1 MLIKILQFLPVIIFF
16 VSYKT
21 TSDLILATS
30 LIIGSVLVCSALEY
44 LVTKTVSRLQIF
56 MIAAILVFGIPTVL
70 LKDPNFIK
78 LKISIVNLLLALA
91 IFVFQVILKKNPFA
105 YLLKKDL
112 PIPDSAYALLSKMW
126 MIFFVFAAGINIII
140 AFYLPELF
148 GVTQQSAENLWV
160 DYKTFGNA
168 ILNVVFTL
176 FCGLIIYKK
185 YPEALNDKLNNKNQ
199 Q

>member
-21 TSDLILATS
+21 TADLILATS

-56 MIAAILVFGIPTVL
+56 LIAAVLIFGIPTVL

-78 LKISIVNLLLALA
+78 MKITIVNLILALA
-91 IFVFQVILKKNPFA
+91 IFIFQVILKKNPFA

-126 MIFFVFAAGINIII
+126 MIFFVFAAGLNIII

-148 GVTQQSAENLWV
+148 GVSQLSAENLWV

>member
-56 MIAAILVFGIPTVL
+56 LIAAVLIFGIPTVL

-78 LKISIVNLLLALA
+78 MKITIVNLILALA

-126 MIFFVFAAGINIII
+126 MIFFVFAAGLNIII
-140 AFYLPELF
+140 AFYLPEFF
-148 GVTQQSAENLWV
+148 GVSQLSAENLWV

>member
-56 MIAAILVFGIPTVL
+56 LIAAVLIFGIPTVL

-78 LKISIVNLLLALA
+78 MKITKVNLILALA
-91 IFVFQVILKKNPFA
+91 IFIFQVILKKNPFA

-126 MIFFVFAAGINIII
+126 MIFFVFAAGLNIII

-148 GVTQQSAENLWV
+148 GVSQLSAENLWV

>member
-21 TSDLILATS
+21 TADLILATS

-44 LVTKTVSRLQIF
+44 LVTKTISRMQIF
-56 MIAAILVFGIPTVL
+56 MIAAVLIFGITTVL

-78 LKISIVNLLLALA
+78 MKITIVNLILALA
-91 IFVFQVILKKNPFA
+91 IFIFQVILKKNPFA

-126 MIFFVFAAGINIII
+126 MIFFVFAAGLNIII

-148 GVTQQSAENLWV
+148 GVSQLSAENLWV

>member
-21 TSDLILATS
+21 TADLILATS

-44 LVTKTVSRLQIF
+44 LVTKTISRMQIF
-56 MIAAILVFGIPTVL
+56 LIAAVLIFGIPTVL

-78 LKISIVNLLLALA
+78 MKITIVNLILALA
-91 IFVFQVILKKNPFA
+91 IFIFQVILKKNPFA

-126 MIFFVFAAGINIII
+126 MIFFVFAAGLNIII

-148 GVTQQSAENLWV
+148 GVSQLSAENLWV

>member
-56 MIAAILVFGIPTVL
+56 LIAAVLIFGIPTVL

-78 LKISIVNLLLALA
+78 MKITIVNLILALA
-91 IFVFQVILKKNPFA
+91 IFIFQVILKKNPFA

-126 MIFFVFAAGINIII
+126 MIFFVFAAGLNIII

-148 GVTQQSAENLWV
+148 GVSQLSAENLWV

-185 YPEALNDKLNNKNQ
+185 YPDALNDKLNNKNQ

>member
-21 TSDLILATS
+21 TADLILATS

-56 MIAAILVFGIPTVL
+56 LIAAVLIFGIPTVL

-78 LKISIVNLLLALA
+78 MKITIVNLILALA
-91 IFVFQVILKKNPFA
+91 IFIFQVILKKNPFA

-148 GVTQQSAENLWV
+148 GVSQLSAENLWV

>member
-21 TSDLILATS
+21 TADLILATS

-56 MIAAILVFGIPTVL
+56 LIAAVLIFGIPTVL

-78 LKISIVNLLLALA
+78 MKITIVNLIHAHA
-91 IFVFQVILKKNPFA
+91 IFIFQVILKKNPFA

>member
-21 TSDLILATS
+21 TADLILATS

-44 LVTKTVSRLQIF
+44 LVTKTISRMQIF
-56 MIAAILVFGIPTVL
+56 MIAAVLVFGIPTVL
-70 LKDPNFIK
+70 LKEPNFIK

-126 MIFFVFAAGINIII
+126 MIFFVFAAGLNIII

-148 GVTQQSAENLWV
+148 GVSQLSAENLWV

>member
-56 MIAAILVFGIPTVL
+56 LIVAVLIFGIPTVL

-78 LKISIVNLLLALA
+78 MKITIVNLILALA
-91 IFVFQVILKKNPFA
+91 IFIFQVILKKNPFA

-126 MIFFVFAAGINIII
+126 MIFFVFAAGLNIII

-148 GVTQQSAENLWV
+148 GVSQLSAENLWV

-176 FCGLIIYKK
+176 FCGLIIYRK

>member
-56 MIAAILVFGIPTVL
+56 LIAAVLIFGIPTVL

-78 LKISIVNLLLALA
+78 MKITIVNLILALA
-91 IFVFQVILKKNPFA
+91 IFIFQVILKKNPFA

>member
-56 MIAAILVFGIPTVL
+56 LIAAVLIFGIPTVL

-78 LKISIVNLLLALA
+78 MKITIVNLILALA
-91 IFVFQVILKKNPFA
+91 IFIFQVILKKNPFA

-148 GVTQQSAENLWV
+148 GVSQLSAENLWV

>member
-30 LIIGSVLVCSALEY
+30 LIIGSVLVCSAIEY
-44 LVTKTVSRLQIF
+44 LLTKAISRMQIF
-56 MIAAILVFGIPTVL
+56 MVAAVLVFGIPTVL

-91 IFVFQVILKKNPFA
+91 IFVFQVILKKNPFS

-112 PIPDSAYALLSKMW
+112 PIPDSAFALLSKMW
-126 MIFFVFAAGINIII
+126 MIFFVFAAGLNIII

-148 GVTQQSAENLWV
+148 GVSQLSAENLWV

>member
-44 LVTKTVSRLQIF
+44 LVTKTISRMQIF
-56 MIAAILVFGIPTVL
+56 MIAAVLVFGIPTVL
-70 LKDPNFIK
+70 LKDTNFIK

-126 MIFFVFAAGINIII
+126 MIFFVFAAGLNIII

-148 GVTQQSAENLWV
+148 GVSQLSAENLWV
-160 DYKTFGNA
+160 DYKTYGNA

>member
-56 MIAAILVFGIPTVL
+56 LIAAVLIFGIPTVL

-78 LKISIVNLLLALA
+78 MKITIVNLILALA
-91 IFVFQVILKKNPFA
+91 IFIFQVILKKNPFA

-126 MIFFVFAAGINIII
+126 MIFFVFTAGLNIII

-148 GVTQQSAENLWV
+148 GVSQLSAENLWV

>member
-56 MIAAILVFGIPTVL
+56 LIAAVLIFGIPTVL

-78 LKISIVNLLLALA
+78 MKITIVNLILALA
-91 IFVFQVILKKNPFA
+91 IFIFQVILKKNPFA

-126 MIFFVFAAGINIII
+126 MIFFVFAAGLNIII

-148 GVTQQSAENLWV
+148 GVSQLSAENLWV

-168 ILNVVFTL
+168 ILNVVFTV

>member
-21 TSDLILATS
+21 TADLILATS

-44 LVTKTVSRLQIF
+44 LVTKTISRMQIF
-56 MIAAILVFGIPTVL
+56 MIAAVLVFGIPTVL

-148 GVTQQSAENLWV
+148 GVSQLSAENLWV

>member
-44 LVTKTVSRLQIF
+44 LVTKTVSRMQIF
-56 MIAAILVFGIPTVL
+56 LIAAVLIFGIPTVL

-78 LKISIVNLLLALA
+78 MKITIVNLILALA
-91 IFVFQVILKKNPFA
+91 IFIFQVILKKNPFA

-126 MIFFVFAAGINIII
+126 MIFFVFAAGLNIII

-148 GVTQQSAENLWV
+148 GVSQLSAENLWV

>member
-44 LVTKTVSRLQIF
+44 LVTKTISRMQIF
-56 MIAAILVFGIPTVL
+56 MIAAVLVFGIPTVL

-78 LKISIVNLLLALA
+78 LKITIVNLILALA
-91 IFVFQVILKKNPFA
+91 IFIFQVILKKNPFA

-126 MIFFVFAAGINIII
+126 MIFFVFAAGLNIII

-148 GVTQQSAENLWV
+148 GVSQLSAENLWV

>member
-30 LIIGSVLVCSALEY
+30 LIIGSVLVCSAIEY
-44 LVTKTVSRLQIF
+44 LLTKTISRMQIF
-56 MIAAILVFGIPTVL
+56 MIAAVLVFGIPTVL

-176 FCGLIIYKK
+176 FCVLIIYKK
-185 YPEALNDKLNNKNQ
+185 YPDALNDKLKQ
-199 Q
+199 

>member
-44 LVTKTVSRLQIF
+44 LVTKTISRLQIF
-56 MIAAILVFGIPTVL
+56 LIAAVLIFGIPTVL

-78 LKISIVNLLLALA
+78 MKITIVNLILALA
-91 IFVFQVILKKNPFA
+91 IFIFQVILKKNPFA

-126 MIFFVFAAGINIII
+126 MIFFVFAAGLNIII

-148 GVTQQSAENLWV
+148 GVSQLSAENLWV

>member
-56 MIAAILVFGIPTVL
+56 LIAAVLIFGIPTVL

-78 LKISIVNLLLALA
+78 MKITIVNLILALA
-91 IFVFQVILKKNPFA
+91 IFIFQVILKKNPFA

-126 MIFFVFAAGINIII
+126 MIFFVFAAGLNIII

>member
-56 MIAAILVFGIPTVL
+56 LIAAVLIFGIPTVL

-78 LKISIVNLLLALA
+78 MKITIVNLILALA

-126 MIFFVFAAGINIII
+126 MIFFVFAAGLNIII

-148 GVTQQSAENLWV
+148 GVSQLSAENLWV

>member
-21 TSDLILATS
+21 TADLILATS
-30 LIIGSVLVCSALEY
+30 LIIGSVLVCSAIEY

-56 MIAAILVFGIPTVL
+56 LIAAVLIFGIPTVL

-78 LKISIVNLLLALA
+78 MKITIVNLILALA
-91 IFVFQVILKKNPFA
+91 IFIFQVILKKNPFA

-126 MIFFVFAAGINIII
+126 MIFFVFAAGLNIII

-148 GVTQQSAENLWV
+148 GVSQLSAENLWV

>member
-56 MIAAILVFGIPTVL
+56 MIAAVLVFGIPTVL

-91 IFVFQVILKKNPFA
+91 IFIFQVILKKNPFA

-126 MIFFVFAAGINIII
+126 MIFFVFAAGLNIII

-148 GVTQQSAENLWV
+148 GVSQLSAENLWV

>member
-56 MIAAILVFGIPTVL
+56 LIAAVLIFGIPTVL

-78 LKISIVNLLLALA
+78 MKITIVNLILALA
-91 IFVFQVILKKNPFA
+91 IFIFQVILKKNPFA

-126 MIFFVFAAGINIII
+126 MIFFVFAAGLNIII

-148 GVTQQSAENLWV
+148 GVSQLSAENLWV

-185 YPEALNDKLNNKNQ
+185 YPEALNDKQNNKNQ

>member
-21 TSDLILATS
+21 TADLILATS

-44 LVTKTVSRLQIF
+44 LVTKTISRMQIF
-56 MIAAILVFGIPTVL
+56 MIAAVLVFGIPTVL

-78 LKISIVNLLLALA
+78 LKITIVNLILALA
-91 IFVFQVILKKNPFA
+91 IFIFQVILKKNPFA

>member
-21 TSDLILATS
+21 TADLILATS

-44 LVTKTVSRLQIF
+44 LVTKTISRMQIF
-56 MIAAILVFGIPTVL
+56 MIAAVLVFGIPTVL

-105 YLLKKDL
+105 YLL
-112 PIPDSAYALLSKMW
+112 
-126 MIFFVFAAGINIII
+126 
-140 AFYLPELF
+140 
-148 GVTQQSAENLWV
+148 
-160 DYKTFGNA
+160 
-168 ILNVVFTL
+168 
-176 FCGLIIYKK
+176 
-185 YPEALNDKLNNKNQ
+185 
-199 Q
+199 

>member
-56 MIAAILVFGIPTVL
+56 MIAAVLIFGIPTVL

-78 LKISIVNLLLALA
+78 MKITIVNLILALA
-91 IFVFQVILKKNPFA
+91 IFIFQVILKKNPFA

-126 MIFFVFAAGINIII
+126 MIFFVFAAGLNIII

-148 GVTQQSAENLWV
+148 GVSQLSAENLWV

>member
-56 MIAAILVFGIPTVL
+56 MIAAVLVFGIPTVL

-126 MIFFVFAAGINIII
+126 MIFFVFAAGLNIII

-148 GVTQQSAENLWV
+148 GVSQLSAENLWV

>member
-21 TSDLILATS
+21 TADLILATS

-44 LVTKTVSRLQIF
+44 LVTKTISRMQIF
-56 MIAAILVFGIPTVL
+56 LIAAVLVFGIPTVL

-126 MIFFVFAAGINIII
+126 MIFFVFAAGLNIII

-148 GVTQQSAENLWV
+148 GVSQLSAENLWV

>member
-16 VSYKT
+16 VTYKT
-21 TSDLILATS
+21 TADLILATS

-44 LVTKTVSRLQIF
+44 LVTKTISRMQIF
-56 MIAAILVFGIPTVL
+56 MIAAVLVFGIPTVL

-126 MIFFVFAAGINIII
+126 MIFFVFAAGLNIII

-148 GVTQQSAENLWV
+148 GVSQLSAENLWV

>member
-21 TSDLILATS
+21 TADLILATS
-30 LIIGSVLVCSALEY
+30 LIIGSVLVCSGIEY
-44 LVTKTVSRLQIF
+44 LVTKTISRMQLV
-56 MIAAILVFGIPTVL
+56 MIAAVLVFGIPTVL

-168 ILNVVFTL
+168 LLNVVFTL
-176 FCGLIIYKK
+176 FCVLIIYKK
-185 YPEALNDKLNNKNQ
+185 YPDALNDKLKQ
-199 Q
+199 

>member
-44 LVTKTVSRLQIF
+44 LVTKTISRMQIF
-56 MIAAILVFGIPTVL
+56 MIAAVLIFGIPTVL

-78 LKISIVNLLLALA
+78 MKITIVNLILALA
-91 IFVFQVILKKNPFA
+91 IFIFQVILKKNPFA

-126 MIFFVFAAGINIII
+126 MIFFVFAAGLNIII

-148 GVTQQSAENLWV
+148 GVSQLSAENLWV

>member
-56 MIAAILVFGIPTVL
+56 LIAAVLIFGIPTVL

-78 LKISIVNLLLALA
+78 MKITIVNLILALA
-91 IFVFQVILKKNPFA
+91 IFIFQVILKKNPFA

-126 MIFFVFAAGINIII
+126 MIFFVFAAGLNIII

-148 GVTQQSAENLWV
+148 GVSQLSAENLWV

-176 FCGLIIYKK
+176 FCVLIIYKK
-185 YPEALNDKLNNKNQ
+185 YPDALNDKLKQ
-199 Q
+199 

>member
-56 MIAAILVFGIPTVL
+56 LIAAVLIFGIPTVL

-78 LKISIVNLLLALA
+78 MKITIVNLILALA
-91 IFVFQVILKKNPFA
+91 IFIFQVILKKNPFA

-126 MIFFVFAAGINIII
+126 MIFFVFAAGLNIII

-148 GVTQQSAENLWV
+148 GVSQLSAENLWV

>member
-21 TSDLILATS
+21 TADLILATS

-44 LVTKTVSRLQIF
+44 LVTKTISRMQIF
-56 MIAAILVFGIPTVL
+56 MIAAVLIFGIPTVL

-78 LKISIVNLLLALA
+78 MKITIVNLILALA
-91 IFVFQVILKKNPFA
+91 IFIFQVILKKNPFA

-126 MIFFVFAAGINIII
+126 MIFFVFAAGLNIII

-148 GVTQQSAENLWV
+148 GVSQLSAENLWV

>member
-56 MIAAILVFGIPTVL
+56 LIAAVLIFGIPTVL
-70 LKDPNFIK
+70 LKDQNFIK
-78 LKISIVNLLLALA
+78 MKITIVNLILALA
-91 IFVFQVILKKNPFA
+91 IFIFQVFLKKNPFA

-126 MIFFVFAAGINIII
+126 MIFFVFAAGLNIII

-148 GVTQQSAENLWV
+148 GVSQLSAENLWV